1 MTAKKVIE
9 THLVSDFYTFEMLY
23 TLLRTMALIIPDGAD
38 AEQAYKTLTDI
49 VAKSRCILE
58 DGIYYIAATDI
69 VTAVTGTKKATVYLH
84 GRIHQNDDFANFYK
98 TNVFAK
104 AMHNANGNNR
114 STPVCTLDNVVP
126 LINLLP
132 LKSTKQLLF
141 GITPPP
147 KIEKQKR
154 NWHRVTEDEIVYRRR
169 SFKGQAITVKDIE
182 YGKQWAKKNLGHTN
196 ITTTTPELLTEFAQK
211 LSLSKA
217 QYVLRACKEKAERD
231 GLKFE

>member
-1 MTAKKVIE
+1 MTAKNVIE
-9 THLVSDFYTFEMLY
+9 THLVSDFYTSEMLY

-38 AEQAYKTLTDI
+38 EEQAYKTLTNI
-49 VAKSRCILE
+49 VAKARCILE

-98 TNVFAK
+98 TNVSAK

-114 STPVCTLDNVVP
+114 STPVCTLDNIVP

-132 LKSTKQLLF
+132 IKSTKQLLF

-154 NWHRVTEDEIVYRRR
+154 TYQKIKDEDVVYRR
-169 SFKGQAITVKDIE
+169 SFRNQPITIKDM
-182 YGKQWAKKNLGHTN
+182 QRHKNTYSDMVVRMYP
-196 ITTTTPELLTEFAQK
+196 TELLSELAQK

-231 GLKFE
+231 GLRFE